1 MMATTSGVP
10 GALHDLERAE
20 CFRLLASGRIGRVAF
35 TDAALPA
42 VQPVAYRLDDE
53 EVVFWT
59 CNGSKL
65 AAATRHA
72 IVGFEVDDFDL
83 QARTG
88 WSVLGIGQAYE
99 VVDPARLADLAQIDR
114 APWVRDH
121 DAHTICI
128 PLQLV
133 TGRRIVA
140 DR

>member
-1 MMATTSGVP
+1 MADTSEGP
-10 GALHDLERAE
+10 GELHDLERAE

-42 VQPVAYRLDDE
+42 VQPVAYHLDDE
-53 EVVFWT
+53 EVVFRT
-59 CNGSKL
+59 RNGSKL

-72 IVGFEVDDFDL
+72 IVGFEVDEFDL

-114 APWVRDH
+114 VPWVRDH

-140 DR
+140 DC

>member
-1 MMATTSGVP
+1 MANTPNPETP
-10 GALHDLERAE
+10 GELHDLERSQ
-20 CFRLLASGRIGRVAF
+20 CFRLLAVGRIGRVAF
-35 TDAALPA
+35 TDAAMPA
-42 VQPVAYRLDDE
+42 VQPVAYHLDDE
-53 EVVFWT
+53 EIIFRTW
-59 CNGSKL
+59 NGSKL

-83 QARTG
+83 QTRTG

-99 VVDPARLADLAQIDR
+99 IVDPARLAELEDAYHD
-114 APWVRDH
+114 PWVRDH

-140 DR
+140 G

>member
-10 GALHDLERAE
+10 GALYDLERAE

-42 VQPVAYRLDDE
+42 VQPVAYHLDDE
-53 EVVFWT
+53 EVIFRT
-59 CNGSKL
+59 RKGSKL

-72 IVGFEVDDFDL
+72 IVGFEVDEFDL
-83 QARTG
+83 SARTG

-99 VVDPARLADLAQIDR
+99 VVDPARLAELSHVDQV
-114 APWVRDH
+114 PWVRDH
-121 DAHTICI
+121 YADTICI

-140 DR
+140 D

>member
-1 MMATTSGVP
+1 MASSPDHP
-10 GALHDLERAE
+10 GGLHDLERHE
-20 CFRLLASGRIGRVAF
+20 CFRLLASGQIGRVAF

-42 VQPVAYRLDDE
+42 VQPVAYHLDDE
-53 EVVFWT
+53 EIVFRT
-59 CNGSKL
+59 RNGSKL

-72 IVGFEVDDFDL
+72 VVAFEVDDFDL

-88 WSVLGIGQAYE
+88 WSVVGIGQAYE
-99 VVDPARLADLAQIDR
+99 VVDPARLTELSQVEP

-133 TGRRIVA
+133 TGRHIVA
-140 DR
+140 D